1 MIKKHYLKLL
11 DFDNK
16 PTFLTKY
23 LQASSLLRLQKIGF
37 FCGMDFASKNIYN
50 FKEYIS
56 RYDHSLSVALL
67 TYKLTHA
74 KKATLAGLF
83 HDISTPCFSHVID
96 FMNEDY
102 IKQETTEKYTKD
114 IIMKDKYLIECLK
127 EDNIGIDEVEDFKKY
142 PIVDSPRPRLCAD
155 RLDGLIYIGTTWTQ
169 NLVIEEIK
177 QIIDDLII
185 VNNEDEKLEIAFKS
199 LKIAQK
205 IKTTSEIDNQYCS
218 SKEDNYMMLLLAK
231 IVKILIKRGYIK
243 YEDLYIWNED
253 DLISLLNMINDE
265 EIRNYFYI
273 FKTIQKQDIPG
284 TNELRVKKRVLD
296 PLVANKRFSKIKKI
310 ITKV

>member
-1 MIKKHYLKLL
+1 MIKKYYLKLL
-11 DFDNK
+11 DVDNK

-23 LQASSLLRLQKIGF
+23 LQAPSLLRLRKIGF

-67 TYKLTHA
+67 TYKLTHD

-102 IKQETTEKYTKD
+102 IKQETTEKYTKN

-127 EDNIGIDEVEDFKKY
+127 EDNIDIDEVEDFKKY

-177 QIIDDLII
+177 EIIDDLTI

-205 IKTTSEIDNQYCS
+205 VKTTSEIDDQYCS

-231 IVKILIKRGYIK
+231 IVKLLIKKGYIK

-273 FKTIQKQDIPG
+273 FKTIKKQDIPNA
-284 TNELRVKKRVLD
+284 NELRVKKRVLD
-296 PLVANKRFSKIKKI
+296 PLVVNKRLSKLKNNN
-310 ITKV
+310 

>member
-1 MIKKHYLKLL
+1 MIKKYYLKLL
-11 DFDNK
+11 DVDNK

-23 LQASSLLRLQKIGF
+23 LQAPSLLRLRKIGF

-67 TYKLTHA
+67 TYKLTHD

-102 IKQETTEKYTKD
+102 IKQETTEKYTKN

-177 QIIDDLII
+177 EIIDDLTI

-205 IKTTSEIDNQYCS
+205 VKTTSEIDDQYCS

-231 IVKILIKRGYIK
+231 IVKLLIKKGYIK

-273 FKTIQKQDIPG
+273 FKTIKKQDIPNA
-284 TNELRVKKRVLD
+284 NELRVKKRVLD
-296 PLVANKRFSKIKKI
+296 PLVVNKRLSKLKNNN
-310 ITKV
+310 

>member
-1 MIKKHYLKLL
+1 MIKKYYLKLL
-11 DFDNK
+11 DVDNK

-23 LQASSLLRLQKIGF
+23 LQAPSLLRLRKIGF

-67 TYKLTHA
+67 TYKLTHD

-177 QIIDDLII
+177 QIIDDLTI

-199 LKIAQK
+199 LKIAQL

-218 SKEDNYMMLLLAK
+218 YKEDNYMMLLLAK
-231 IVKILIKRGYIK
+231 IVKLLIKKGYIK

-273 FKTIQKQDIPG
+273 FKTIKKQDIPNA
-284 TNELRVKKRVLD
+284 NELRVKKRVLD
-296 PLVANKRFSKIKKI
+296 PLVVNKRLSKLKNNN
-310 ITKV
+310 